1 MSEKVQ
7 KSSESN
13 EDLDNRITIELENGK
28 TVEGEILFEFEE
40 NGDDFVAY
48 VIDETIYVAK
58 YDEDGKLFPI
68 AEDEWTLVEKI
79 VNSFL
84 EDMEEEEE
92 E

>member
-1 MSEKVQ
+1 MSENVQ
-7 KSSESN
+7 TSN
-13 EDLDNRITIELENGK
+13 GSNDNLDNRISIELENGK

-48 VIDETIYVAK
+48 VIEETIYVAK

-68 AEDEWTLVEKI
+68 AEDEWPLVEKI

-84 EDMEEEEE
+84 EDMEEEE
-92 E
+92 